1 MEETEAT
8 HMEVGEVMELMEE
21 IFMEVEEA
29 MVEVMAETI
38 TVEEDLMDM
47 VVGLKLTDY
56 MEAEVGWKVD
66 MAATEFV

>member
-1 MEETEAT
+1 
-8 HMEVGEVMELMEE
+8 
-21 IFMEVEEA
+21 MEVEEA

-47 VVGLKLTDY
+47 VVGLKLMDY

>member
-1 MEETEAT
+1 
-8 HMEVGEVMELMEE
+8 MEVGEVMELMEE

-47 VVGLKLTDY
+47 VVGLKLMDY